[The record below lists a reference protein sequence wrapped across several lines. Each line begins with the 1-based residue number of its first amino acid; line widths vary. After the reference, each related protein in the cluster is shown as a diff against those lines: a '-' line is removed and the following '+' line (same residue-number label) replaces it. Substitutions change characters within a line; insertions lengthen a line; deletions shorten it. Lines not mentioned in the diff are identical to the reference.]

1 MRVHVESDAISSL
14 GRAAHDVSLAA
25 LIGGN
30 LFGRVAMHPA
40 LSLVSDP
47 RERGRVVNSAWQ
59 RYGLVNSLAL
69 SALLAGWVPA
79 RFGEARGEL
88 LSDQERMLAVG
99 KDIAMGAVAV
109 TGVAAAMQ
117 GIRFARMESGGA
129 IPLEDGSTPAPEAP
143 ESEAAAKRRLNVL
156 GSAQLASTLA
166 LATVNAALSQASF
179 RRPPK
184 RRVLKLCY

>member
-59 RYGLVNSLAL
+59 RYGFVNSVAL

-88 LSDQERMLAVG
+88 LSEQERMLAVG
-99 KDIAMGAVAV
+99 KDITMGAVAV
-109 TGVAAAMQ
+109 TGVAAAVQ

-156 GSAQLASTLA
+156 GSAHLASTLA

-184 RRVLKLCY
+184 RRVLKLRY

>member
-59 RYGLVNSLAL
+59 RYGIVNSLAL

-88 LSDQERMLAVG
+88 LSEQERMLAVG

-109 TGVAAAMQ
+109 TGVAAAVQ

-156 GSAQLASTLA
+156 GSAHLASTLA

-184 RRVLKLCY
+184 RRVLKLRY

>member
-59 RYGLVNSLAL
+59 RYGFVNSFAL
-69 SALLAGWVPA
+69 TALLAGWVPA
-79 RFGEARGEL
+79 RFGEARAEL
-88 LSDQERMLAVG
+88 LSEQERMLAVG

-109 TGVAAAMQ
+109 TGVAAAVQ

-143 ESEAAAKRRLNVL
+143 EGEAAAKRRLNVL

-184 RRVLKLCY
+184 RRVLKLRY

>member
-59 RYGLVNSLAL
+59 RYGFVNSLAL

-88 LSDQERMLAVG
+88 LSEQERMLAVG

-109 TGVAAAMQ
+109 TGVAAAVQ

-156 GSAQLASTLA
+156 GSAHLASTLA

-184 RRVLKLCY
+184 RRVLKLRY

>member
-59 RYGLVNSLAL
+59 RYGIVNSLAL

-88 LSDQERMLAVG
+88 LSEQERMLAVG

-109 TGVAAAMQ
+109 TGVAAALQ

-184 RRVLKLCY
+184 RRLLKVRY

>member
-88 LSDQERMLAVG
+88 LSEQERMLAVG

-109 TGVAAAMQ
+109 TGVAAALQ

-184 RRVLKLCY
+184 RRLPKVRY

>member
-59 RYGLVNSLAL
+59 RYGFVNSFAL
-69 SALLAGWVPA
+69 TALLAGWVPA
-79 RFGEARGEL
+79 RFGEARAEL
-88 LSDQERMLAVG
+88 LSEQERMLAVG

-109 TGVAAAMQ
+109 TGVAAAVQ

-156 GSAQLASTLA
+156 GSAHLASTLA

-184 RRVLKLCY
+184 RRVLKLRY

>member
-59 RYGLVNSLAL
+59 RYGFVNSFAL
-69 SALLAGWVPA
+69 TALLAGWVPA
-79 RFGEARGEL
+79 RFGEARAEL
-88 LSDQERMLAVG
+88 LSEQERMLAVG

-109 TGVAAAMQ
+109 TGVAAAVQ

-184 RRVLKLCY
+184 RRVLKLRY